1 MCQAKV
7 ILVKN
12 GQESLIMQD
21 IIHFKVEGDRV
32 WLSRLFEEPVE
43 IKAMVV
49 ESDFLKHTVTL
60 RSLEEES

>member
-1 MCQAKV
+1 
-7 ILVKN
+7 
-12 GQESLIMQD
+12 MQD
-21 IIHFKVEGDRV
+21 VIHFKVEGNRV